1 MSVRL
6 ADYYYPTDNA
16 TEMPQSISFW
26 PLAEP
31 RSPQTQTLRSSRPMP
46 PHDPMKAALKTVSV
60 LGLGFQAVGRL
71 DFQGPRSYQSLQF
84 RWQSD
89 LTFSRGRI
97 LNAAGH

>member
-1 MSVRL
+1 MYVRL

-31 RSPQTQTLRSSRPMP
+31 SSPQTQTLRASRPMP

-60 LGLGFQAVGRL
+60 LGLGCL

-89 LTFSRGRI
+89 LTFSRGQTTEY
-97 LNAAGH
+97 